1 VSKILT
7 ALLPLM
13 ANSVFAALSAGSA
26 GSLAKYLTHALS
38 RACLGRLNTKYRNR
52 HVAFPYKSFPP
63 RFVSQPDCTTV
74 VDVDGAPDAR
84 RAGASLRAVDI
95 FVPSPRDRR
104 DSRDRA
110 RRCDEVARRARGDD
124 SP

>member
-1 VSKILT
+1 
-7 ALLPLM
+7 M
-13 ANSVFAALSAGSA
+13 ANSAFAALSAASA

-63 RFVSQPDCTTV
+63 RFVSQPECTTV

-84 RAGASLRAVDI
+84 RAVASLCAVDI
-95 FVPSPRDRR
+95 FLCSPRDRR
-104 DSRDRA
+104 DRAARSRAAVCRLDAERA
-110 RRCDEVARRARGDD
+110 RR
-124 SP
+124 